1 MLRRFLAGLALV
13 LAASPAV
20 AAGCADLYLA
30 GRAPELRNPKLAPA
44 TRALCYGE
52 FAVLHS
58 GLTRT
63 PLWSAERLLPAQ
75 LLAAHELSRENAFHA
90 EPQLPPAERAEL
102 ADYARSGYDRG
113 HMAPNGDMSDRAA
126 QYESFTLANMVPQDA
141 DTNRHLWAAIESA
154 VRKMARREGA
164 LFVVTGPAFLGG
176 KLQKVG
182 KVLVPTHLYKAVYSP
197 RQGAGGAW
205 LVENV
210 RHGAVRTM
218 TLAELERTIGI
229 DPMPALTMAQKNS
242 MLRLPNARSRR
253 ER

>member
-1 MLRRFLAGLALV
+1 MPRRFLAGLALV
-13 LAASPAV
+13 LAAAPAL
-20 AAGCADLYLA
+20 AAGCTDLYLA

-63 PLWSAERLLPAQ
+63 PLWSAERLLPAH
-75 LLAAHELSRENAFHA
+75 LLAAHALSRENAFHA
-90 EPQLPPAERAEL
+90 EAQLPRAERAEL

-113 HMAPNGDMSDRAA
+113 HRAPNGDMPDRVS
-126 QYESFTLANMVPQDA
+126 QYQSFTLANMVPQDA
-141 DTNRHLWAAIESA
+141 DTNRHLWAGIEGA
-154 VRKMARREGA
+154 VRKMARRDGG
-164 LFVVTGPAFLGG
+164 LYVVTGPAFLGG

-182 KVLVPTHLYKAVYSP
+182 NVLVPTHLYKAVYSP
-197 RQGAGGAW
+197 RHGAGGAW

-218 TLAELERTIGI
+218 TLGELEDVIGI
-229 DPMPALTMAQKNS
+229 DPMPALTRAQKTT
-242 MLRLPNARSRR
+242 MLRLPKAR
-253 ER
+253 ERKGK